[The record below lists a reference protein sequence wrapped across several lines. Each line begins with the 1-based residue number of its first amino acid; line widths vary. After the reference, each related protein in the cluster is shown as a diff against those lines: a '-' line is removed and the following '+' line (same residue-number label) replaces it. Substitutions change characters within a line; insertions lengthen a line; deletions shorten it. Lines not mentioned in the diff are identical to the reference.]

1 MATHSSIARKGCK
14 QQTKSMQYVLICIK
28 SSNGKFYGIK
38 DNNGRQEK
46 KITFEQRPGK
56 GDSSG
61 LSRWKE

>member
-1 MATHSSIARKGCK
+1 
-14 QQTKSMQYVLICIK
+14 MQYVLICIK

-38 DNNGRQEK
+38 DNNSRQEK